1 MDEYERRDVQ
11 VLAVLPHPASWYEGL
26 RDIRSPMLADP
37 AAIVSA
43 TYGAALQ
50 HFANEKWTNRP
61 AIFVIDRDGVIRF
74 EYPAKANRPRP
85 TSDYLLQVV
94 DGLAEKRKLIEAL
107 KHRDAQLSRVAGLSL
122 TPIGTEARAAF
133 PTLVEALEKDDAD
146 VRAGA
151 AAALCWIVP
160 KAKTA
165 VPLLLQALR
174 DRDSRVRHLAV
185 EALGEIGPDARPAV
199 PAIIRLLTDE
209 DARARGAAR
218 YALELIGPAAV
229 VGLLE
234 ALKDRD

>member
-1 MDEYERRDVQ
+1 MHEYERRDIQ

-26 RDIRSPMLADP
+26 RDIRWPMLADP

-85 TSDYLLQVV
+85 PTDYLLQVV

-107 KHRDAQLSRVAGLSL
+107 RDRDAQLFRLAGLSL
-122 TPIGTEARAAF
+122 KPSGPEARAAV
-133 PTLVEALEKDDAD
+133 PTLLKALERDNAD

-160 KAKTA
+160 QAKTA
-165 VPLLLQALR
+165 VPLL
-174 DRDSRVRHLAV
+174 
-185 EALGEIGPDARPAV
+185 
-199 PAIIRLLTDE
+199 
-209 DARARGAAR
+209 
-218 YALELIGPAAV
+218 
-229 VGLLE
+229 
-234 ALKDRD
+234 